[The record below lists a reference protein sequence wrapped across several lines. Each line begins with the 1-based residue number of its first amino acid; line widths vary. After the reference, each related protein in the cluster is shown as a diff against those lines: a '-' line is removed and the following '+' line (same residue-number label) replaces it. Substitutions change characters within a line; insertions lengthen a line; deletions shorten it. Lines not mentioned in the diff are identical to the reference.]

1 MRDFLVEQ
9 IFSGYLIVAL
19 PVAALAGL
27 ISFLSPCVL
36 PLVPGYISFATG
48 FSASRG
54 RILLGSSLFVFGF
67 STPFI
72 LYGALFGTIGS
83 RITEYETG
91 ITQFLGVVTILMGVI
106 FLGKFPLMPSWHLK
120 SSAFGGL
127 VGAPLLGFAFGVS
140 WTPCIGPA
148 LAAVQTLAFQE
159 SSAVR
164 GALLSV
170 GYCIGLGLP
179 FILSG
184 MFLDRSEKLRKLLV
198 RKGNLISLIGGIFL
212 ILIGVLQLFGLW
224 SELMISLRSI
234 ISNFVPVL

>member
-1 MRDFLVEQ
+1 MRNFVVEQ

-27 ISFLSPCVL
+27 LSFLSPCVL
-36 PLVPGYISFATG
+36 PLVPGYVSYAAG
-48 FSASRG
+48 FSAKRG
-54 RILLGSSLFVFGF
+54 RVLLGSSLFVLGF
-67 STPFI
+67 STPFV
-72 LYGALFGTIGS
+72 LYGALFGTLGS
-83 RITEYETG
+83 RITEHETG
-91 ITQFLGVVTILMGVI
+91 ITQILGVVTILMGLI
-106 FLGKFPLMPSWHLK
+106 FLGKFPMMPTLHLN

-127 VGAPLLGFAFGVS
+127 IGAPLLGFAFGVG

-159 SSAVR
+159 SSALR

-170 GYCIGLGLP
+170 SYCVGLGLP

-184 MFLDRSEKLRKLLV
+184 LFLDRSEKLRKFLV
-198 RKGNLISLIGGIFL
+198 RKGNLISLIGGVFL
-212 ILIGVLQLFGLW
+212 IIIGTLQLLGLW

-234 ISNFVPVL
+234 ISDFVPVI